1 MSVTI
6 KKNCVVVDVE
16 DLDIYA
22 AGSLKDALSGLF
34 EKGKKKV
41 SVDLANVSRIT
52 TPAIQ
57 VLISAGKTFAE
68 FNVASISEP
77 LAGELKR
84 LGVEL

>member
-6 KKNCVVVDVE
+6 KRNVVVVDVE

-22 AGSLKDALSGLF
+22 AGSLKDALFGLL

-41 SVDLANVSRIT
+41 SVDLARVNRIT

-57 VLISAGKTFAE
+57 VLISAGRTFTE
-68 FNVASISEP
+68 FKVSSVSEP
-77 LAGELKR
+77 LAVELKR
-84 LGVEL
+84 LGVEF

>member
-6 KKNCVVVDVE
+6 KRNCVVVDVE

-22 AGSLKDALSGLF
+22 AGSLKDALSALF
-34 EKGKKKV
+34 DKGKKKV
-41 SVDLANVSRIT
+41 SVDLSKVSRIT
-52 TPAIQ
+52 TPATQ

-68 FNVASISEP
+68 FNVTSISES
-77 LAGELKR
+77 LAVELKR